1 METPDSGKMIPAAT
15 IFEPLP
21 IKAVGA
27 SLRAARFA
35 AAPGVP
41 DRGVCVL
48 LNGQTEFIEK
58 YFEVIDELRGR
69 GFAVATMDWRGQG
82 GSARALKDDSRK
94 GYVKDFAEYDDD
106 LAAFMEQ
113 VVAPMGGSKPVAL
126 AHSMGAHNLLRTL
139 ARKPDAFAKAVLTAP
154 MIAVSFRGNFAWL
167 VRLVTAAQNRL
178 GGGPAWVWGM
188 AGRDPHRMS
197 FARQIATSDKA
208 RFERTQKILRTYPQ
222 LRLAGATWAW
232 LAAALRSMDWLKA
245 PGRPEDITTPLLVVG
260 AGKDRICLTPQTRAL
275 AQRMPHAEYLEIQD
289 AEHEI
294 LAERN
299 PIRAQFWNAFD
310 AFMRDR

>member
-1 METPDSGKMIPAAT
+1 MQPAAE
-15 IFEPLP
+15 IFAPFFFQAPPGATAPNP
-21 IKAVGA
+21 IN
-27 SLRAARFA
+27 STRLRGARFTADPA
-35 AAPGVP
+35 AAP
-41 DRGVCVL
+41 RGVCVL

-208 RFERTQKILRTYPQ
+208 RFERTQKILRTHPQ

-232 LAAALRSMDWLKA
+232 LAAALRSMDWLKTQA
-245 PGRPEDITTPLLVVG
+245 PRITTPVLMIG
-260 AGKDRICLTPQTRAL
+260 AGADRIVLTAETRAFAARL
-275 AQRMPHAEYLEIQD
+275 PHARYVEI
-289 AEHEI
+289 AGAGHEM
-294 LAERN
+294 LMERDVF
-299 PIRAQFWNAFD
+299 RAQWWKAFD
-310 AFMRDR
+310 TFIG